1 MAYYEGMSQSEI
13 AEALREPLGTIKT
26 RIRSGLLKLKQSL
39 SSGTGIDAM
48 SHEKLSELCSIYA
61 LGRWT
66 AKSCASLKRIWRPAA
81 HSVDSRFRSIV
92 RRGCDPGSACQ
103 CQAFSGFEGRLMARL
118 DQEVPSRG
126 VVDFKPV
133 AAIFWIW
140 QQNAA
145 GSLGVRCCGRLAL
158 TVSLTR
164 VSSLNRGLAEQQER
178 LNQQLQQLKTL
189 QRLLSA
195 EKEVTQFIAKPGV
208 RVTPLAGTDKSPQ
221 AAGQILWSAQEKKA
235 LFYASKLPSPP
246 EGKTY
251 QLWIIANNKPIDAGI
266 FPVDPQ
272 GNGFLKV
279 PLLAE
284 ADKAQKFAVT
294 LEPAGGVIQPTG
306 AMHLLGS
313 L

>member
-1 MAYYEGMSQSEI
+1 
-13 AEALREPLGTIKT
+13 
-26 RIRSGLLKLKQSL
+26 
-39 SSGTGIDAM
+39 M

-61 LGRWT
+61 LGALDGEELREFEAHLET
-66 AKSCASLKRIWRPAA
+66 GCPLCGQQIQEYSQTVAAIPEALANVRPSADLK
-81 HSVDSRFRSIV
+81 D
-92 RRGCDPGSACQ
+92 
-103 CQAFSGFEGRLMARL
+103 RLMARL
-118 DQEVPSRG
+118 DQEGPSRG
-126 VVDFKPV
+126 VVDFKLAAKPMSSGSGSKRSWFPWACAV
-133 AAIFWIW
+133 AA
-140 QQNAA
+140 
-145 GSLGVRCCGRLAL
+145 GLAL
-158 TVSLTR
+158 AVSLTR
-164 VSSLNRGLAEQQER
+164 VSNLNRGLAEQQER

-189 QRLLSA
+189 QRLLSD
-195 EKEVTQFIAKPGV
+195 EKELTQFVAKPGV

-221 AAGQILWSAQEKKA
+221 AAGQIIWSAQERKA
-235 LFYASKLPSPP
+235 LFYASRLPLAP

-251 QLWIIANNKPIDAGI
+251 QLWIIAGNKPFDAGI

-294 LEPAGGVIQPTG
+294 LEPAGGVPQPTG

>member
-1 MAYYEGMSQSEI
+1 
-13 AEALREPLGTIKT
+13 
-26 RIRSGLLKLKQSL
+26 
-39 SSGTGIDAM
+39 M
-48 SHEKLSELCSIYA
+48 SHDKLSELCSIYA
-61 LGRWT
+61 LGALDGEELREFEAHLET
-66 AKSCASLKRIWRPAA
+66 GCPLCGQQIQDYSQTVAAIPEALANVRPSADLK
-81 HSVDSRFRSIV
+81 
-92 RRGCDPGSACQ
+92 
-103 CQAFSGFEGRLMARL
+103 GRLMARL
-118 DQEVPSRG
+118 DKEGTSREL
-126 VVDFKPV
+126 VDFKPV
-133 AAIFWIW
+133 AKPVPGSGSKRGWIPW
-140 QQNAA
+140 ACAVAA
-145 GSLGVRCCGRLAL
+145 GLAL

-164 VSSLNRGLAEQQER
+164 VSNLNRGLAEQQER

-195 EKEVTQFIAKPGV
+195 EQEVTQFIAKPGV
-208 RVTPLAGTDKSPQ
+208 RVTPLAGTDKSPE

-251 QLWIIANNKPIDAGI
+251 QLWIIADNKPIDAGI

-294 LEPAGGVIQPTG
+294 LEPAGGVPQPTG